1 MALNLNLPDGT
12 PAARTE
18 IGLPT
23 LDLATLDM
31 RIEVIGYDIEGNKMT
46 VVYVP
51 HKLEELR
58 EVPVEEI
65 EQVVADY
72 FEANHQ

>member
-51 HKLEELR
+51 HKLEKLR

-72 FEANHQ
+72 FEANPQ